1 MLRHAYRLRF
11 RDQILL
17 AASIPAVA
25 LLVSVG
31 SIWPLQ
37 NAFAAAQGSLTQ
49 TLAVLCVVNVAAV
62 LGALLCSVAVAVT
75 VRKSFIARLNGL
87 VKVAESYST
96 VAGSHFSASAKS
108 VTAEL
113 EKDPWFNRDEIGV
126 LTHAFLRTTAEI
138 RQREAESAA
147 LLGRFERALENAQV
161 GLWELD
167 VSADSLSFDCHNSES
182 LRTIAPQQSYSLQE
196 TNWPLHPDNRAEFL
210 ARVQTFLTGDV
221 PNLEFENWVR
231 TVNDGFCRV
240 QGVGRATKWDAEGRP
255 MHALGTFRIVTESR
269 SVKDQLRSLNHQLM
283 AQTAVAELAGE
294 SGENLVTSIEQGA
307 LYRRN

>member
-1 MLRHAYRLRF
+1 M
-11 RDQILL
+11 
-17 AASIPAVA
+17 
-25 LLVSVG
+25 
-31 SIWPLQ
+31 
-37 NAFAAAQGSLTQ
+37 
-49 TLAVLCVVNVAAV
+49 
-62 LGALLCSVAVAVT
+62 
-75 VRKSFIARLNGL
+75 
-87 VKVAESYST
+87 
-96 VAGSHFSASAKS
+96 
-108 VTAEL
+108 
-113 EKDPWFNRDEIGV
+113 
-126 LTHAFLRTTAEI
+126 
-138 RQREAESAA
+138 
-147 LLGRFERALENAQV
+147 
-161 GLWELD
+161 
-167 VSADSLSFDCHNSES
+167 SADSLSFDCHNSES
-182 LRTIAPQQSYSLQE
+182 LRTIAPQQTYSLQE